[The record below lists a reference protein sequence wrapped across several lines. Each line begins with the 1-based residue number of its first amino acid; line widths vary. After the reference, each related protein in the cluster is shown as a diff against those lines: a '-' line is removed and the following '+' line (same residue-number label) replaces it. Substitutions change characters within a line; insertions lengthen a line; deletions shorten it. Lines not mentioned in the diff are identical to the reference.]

1 MIKINILI
9 KEIELILLPA
19 GAVGAE
25 GWTQTGAKGTF
36 KVRHPGQGS
45 PSVNGPPGLSGLI
58 NSCIVIWHRLCF
70 AEGVCEELVADEFM
84 FDE

>member
-9 KEIELILLPA
+9 KEIELILLPVGVA
-19 GAVGAE
+19 GAE
-25 GWTQTGAKGTF
+25 GWTPTGAKRPSRTLQ
-36 KVRHPGQGS
+36 HGQGS

-58 NSCIVIWHRLCF
+58 NSCIVIWHRSCF

>member
-19 GAVGAE
+19 GAAGAD
-25 GWTQTGAKGTF
+25 GWTHTGAKRPSRTLQ
-36 KVRHPGQGS
+36 HGQGS
-45 PSVNGPPGLSGLI
+45 PTFKEPHSGLI
-58 NSCIVIWHRLCF
+58 NSCIVIWHRSCF